1 MTSGPAAPGS
11 APPPPPGVDE
21 AALPAG
27 HKVFEY
33 RIEKTLG
40 GGGFGITYLAR
51 DINLELPVAIKEYF
65 PGDLTV
71 RAADQTVRVRAPESE
86 QQFRWGLERFLDEA
100 RALASFRHPNIARV
114 LRYFQENG
122 TAYIVME
129 YESGDPLKRWL
140 ARQPVLDLATLLK
153 VIYPLLDGLEAV
165 HKLDFLHRDIKPDN
179 IYIRGDGSP
188 VLLDFGAA
196 RRTTGGRDLTN
207 IVSPGFAP
215 FEQYHSKGN
224 QGPWSDIYSLGAV
237 MYWMTTGQKPLDSA
251 ARVKDDSLPAALAIG
266 DAAVFGVG
274 VLRAIDWALRP
285 DEKNRPQNVAELRVA
300 LVAAEHTA
308 TGLLAPA
315 SRALT
320 DNRPGPDSDVPVFAA
335 NAQSP
340 PGNSADHLRK
350 NVLGTVMLLDLVAY
364 SRHSIEQQAALKE
377 RVNDLLT
384 KALKGVPQASRILID
399 TGEGVATCFL
409 GDPEEALQSALLLR
423 GLLLQ
428 KYGKMLSVRIGVHLG
443 PIRIVFDVNQR
454 ANVVGDGINVAQRI
468 VDFAQPNQIVVSRAY
483 YEVISRIT
491 DNAAGIFSA
500 LGPHL
505 DKHLRSHDIYAVLDP
520 QSRPAPAALR
530 SSEFENTASFA
541 ALSSLTP
548 EVLLE
553 IESELARSI
562 GPLAKVLLKKAL
574 PRVVGAQSLRELLA
588 VSIPDP
594 KARELFIH
602 PPSHKTQPVFSSGS
616 RPDTASRLRADV
628 SQPVSRTLSDHT
640 SGSNSS
646 RSAPVSSPWFTEA
659 QLTHLERALS
669 QVIGPLAKMLV
680 KKQVARHTALA
691 ALREA
696 LANEIDHAIDR
707 DKFLAATQKLP

>member
-1 MTSGPAAPGS
+1 MTTGPVPLPA
-11 APPPPPGVDE
+11 PGVDE
-21 AALPAG
+21 AALPVG

-71 RAADQTVRVRAPESE
+71 RAADQTVRVRAPEGV
-86 QQFRWGLERFLDEA
+86 QQFQRGLERFLDEA
-100 RALASFRHPNIARV
+100 RALASFRHTNIARV

-153 VIYPLLDGLEAV
+153 VMYPLLDGLEAV

-179 IYIRGDGSP
+179 LYIRGDGSP

-196 RRTTGGRDLTN
+196 RRTTSGRDLTS

-251 ARVKDDSLPAALAIG
+251 ARVKGDSLPAALAIG
-266 DAAVFGVG
+266 DAAVFSAG
-274 VLRAIDWALRP
+274 VLRAIDWALHP
-285 DEKNRPQNVAELRVA
+285 DENHRPQNVAELRVA
-300 LVAAEHTA
+300 LVAAEHAA
-308 TGLLAPA
+308 TDLLAPV
-315 SRALT
+315 SRAPVDT
-320 DNRPGPDSDVPVFAA
+320 GPGPNSNVSALPGNGPSVPV
-335 NAQSP
+335 NR
-340 PGNSADHLRK
+340 ADTLRK
-350 NVLGTVMLLDLVAY
+350 NILGTVMFLDLVAY
-364 SRHSIEQQAALKE
+364 SRHAVEQQVALKE

-384 KALKGVPQASRILID
+384 KALKGVPQASRILMD
-399 TGEGVATCFL
+399 TGDGVATCFL

-468 VDFAQPNQIVVSRAY
+468 VDFAQPHQIVVSRAF

-491 DNAAGIFSA
+491 DNAAGVFSP

-520 QSRPAPAALR
+520 QSRPATSALS

-548 EVLLE
+548 EVLTE

-574 PRVVGAQSLRELLA
+574 PRVVGAQRLRELLA

-602 PPSHKTQPVFSSGS
+602 PPSHKTQPAFFSSS
-616 RPDTASRLRADV
+616 RPDTASRPRADI
-628 SQPVSRTLSDHT
+628 SQPISRTHSGGNDST
-640 SGSNSS
+640 SGRNSG
-646 RSAPVSSPWFTEA
+646 RSIPLSSPWFTEA
-659 QLTHLERALS
+659 QITHLERALS
-669 QVIGPLAKMLV
+669 QVIGPLAKVLV
-680 KKQVARHTALA
+680 KKQVARHTVLET
-691 ALREA
+691 LRGA
-696 LANEIDHAIDR
+696 LANEIDHAGDR
-707 DKFLAATQKLP
+707 DKFLAATQQLP

>member
-1 MTSGPAAPGS
+1 MSPGPAPG
-11 APPPPPGVDE
+11 ARPPVPGVDE

-71 RAADQTVRVRAPESE
+71 RAADQTVRVRAPEGE
-86 QQFRWGLERFLDEA
+86 QQFQWGLERFLDEA

-140 ARQPVLDLATLLK
+140 ARQPALDLATLLK

-165 HKLDFLHRDIKPDN
+165 HKLNFLHRDIKPDN
-179 IYIRGDGSP
+179 IYIRGDGTP

-215 FEQYHSKGN
+215 FEQYHSKGK

-266 DAAVFGVG
+266 DAAVFSVG
-274 VLRAIDWALRP
+274 VLRTIDWALRP
-285 DEKNRPQNVAELRVA
+285 DEKHRPQNVAELRVA
-300 LVAAEHTA
+300 LVAAEHAA

-315 SRALT
+315 SPTPADT
-320 DNRPGPDSDVPVFAA
+320 GPGPDSNVLAFVA
-335 NAQSP
+335 NAQSV
-340 PGNSADHLRK
+340 PGHSADSLRK
-350 NVLGTVMLLDLVAY
+350 NVLGTVMFLEMVAY

-377 RVNDLLT
+377 RFNELLS
-384 KALKGVPQASRILID
+384 KALKGVPQASHILID

-443 PIRIVFDVNQR
+443 PVRIVFDAHQR
-454 ANVVGDGINVAQRI
+454 ANVVGDGINVA
-468 VDFAQPNQIVVSRAY
+468 
-483 YEVISRIT
+483 
-491 DNAAGIFSA
+491 
-500 LGPHL
+500 
-505 DKHLRSHDIYAVLDP
+505 
-520 QSRPAPAALR
+520 
-530 SSEFENTASFA
+530 
-541 ALSSLTP
+541 
-548 EVLLE
+548 
-553 IESELARSI
+553 
-562 GPLAKVLLKKAL
+562 
-574 PRVVGAQSLRELLA
+574 
-588 VSIPDP
+588 
-594 KARELFIH
+594 
-602 PPSHKTQPVFSSGS
+602 
-616 RPDTASRLRADV
+616 
-628 SQPVSRTLSDHT
+628 
-640 SGSNSS
+640 
-646 RSAPVSSPWFTEA
+646 
-659 QLTHLERALS
+659 
-669 QVIGPLAKMLV
+669 
-680 KKQVARHTALA
+680 
-691 ALREA
+691 
-696 LANEIDHAIDR
+696 
-707 DKFLAATQKLP
+707 